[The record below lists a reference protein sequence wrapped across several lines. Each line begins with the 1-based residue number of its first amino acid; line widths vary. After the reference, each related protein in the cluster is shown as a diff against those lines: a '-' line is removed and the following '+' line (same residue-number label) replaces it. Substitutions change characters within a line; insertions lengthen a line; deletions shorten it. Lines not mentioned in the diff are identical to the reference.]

1 MSDKQWKGDVGSR
14 HGQRDGRGRPA
25 SSAQTT
31 ATPRPLFSLVN
42 QPTSVGQE
50 QLPPRWPKHFLS
62 SVFCWLL
69 LSGCLVPKRWWEN
82 VRLPSD
88 TQGDLTLERKVS
100 LLSAGR
106 ASPVLNEGRAT
117 AKVFP
122 KLRTF
127 TSFLLTR
134 TLALDGTK
142 VGKQLRHTGHVF
154 GIFCLTRILSRHR
167 KDGRATQARPQ
178 LVPADSLPCV
188 HLTGSG

>member
-1 MSDKQWKGDVGSR
+1 MGSR
-14 HGQRDGRGRPA
+14 HSQRDSRGRPA

-31 ATPRPLFSLVN
+31 ATPRPLFSPVN
-42 QPTSVGQE
+42 QPTSAGQE

-82 VRLPSD
+82 VCLPSD

-100 LLSAGR
+100 LSSPGR
-106 ASPVLNEGRAT
+106 ASPVLNEGRAA

-122 KLRTF
+122 KLSTF

-134 TLALDGTK
+134 TLAPDGMK
-142 VGKQLRHTGHVF
+142 VWKQLCDTGHVF

-167 KDGRATQARPQ
+167 KDGRPTQAHPQ
-178 LVPADSLPCV
+178 LGPADSLPCV
-188 HLTGSG
+188 HLMGSG